1 MTQRTYPSSFGP
13 ESFDPKSD
21 LGTDYV
27 LIAGSVGAALIALI
41 YLVLI

>member
-1 MTQRTYPSSFGP
+1 MTQRTYPSSF
-13 ESFDPKSD
+13 DPKAG
-21 LGTDYV
+21 LGTDDA

>member
-1 MTQRTYPSSFGP
+1 MTQRTYPSSF
-13 ESFDPKSD
+13 DPKFDLKAD
-21 LGTDYV
+21 LGTDYA